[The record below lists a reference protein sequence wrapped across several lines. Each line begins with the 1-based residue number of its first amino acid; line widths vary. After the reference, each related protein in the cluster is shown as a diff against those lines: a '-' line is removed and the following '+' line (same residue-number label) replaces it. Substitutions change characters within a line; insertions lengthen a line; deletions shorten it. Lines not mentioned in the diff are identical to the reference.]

1 MFSVLSKSIT
11 KQVNR
16 VRREFQEV
24 IRPVVDRAVEN
35 AFERY
40 LQEGATRNN
49 PINSS
54 NPNLYNR
61 FNNFFERHQ
70 YITNAGIA
78 AFTLI
83 LGGLTAKFG
92 FDALQYQQA
101 AYNLQQ
107 QLNELQEAIIRSN
120 QELAESIR
128 ELAEVNRQL
137 AGALNQSNNSEES
150 SGSYYRIFRIIADL
164 SQIGRTL
171 FDFGRFF
178 TNRGGH
184 TSGSRDSNDTEFTT
198 PPSGRAHRE
207 RRERDR

>member
-1 MFSVLSKSIT
+1 MLLSVICK
-11 KQVNR
+11 R
-16 VRREFQEV
+16 
-24 IRPVVDRAVEN
+24 
-35 AFERY
+35 
-40 LQEGATRNN
+40 GATRNN

-107 QLNELQEAIIRSN
+107 QSNELQEAIIRSN

-128 ELAEVNRQL
+128 EFAEVNRQL
-137 AGALNQSNNSEES
+137 AEALNINLIIQKNLLVVITEYFVLWLIYLRLVELYLILEDFLLIEVDILVGVGILMIQSLLLLLLVVLIAKEEKE
-150 SGSYYRIFRIIADL
+150 IVKD
-164 SQIGRTL
+164 
-171 FDFGRFF
+171 
-178 TNRGGH
+178 
-184 TSGSRDSNDTEFTT
+184 
-198 PPSGRAHRE
+198 
-207 RRERDR
+207 

>member
-16 VRREFQEV
+16 IRREFQEV

-70 YITNAGIA
+70 YITTAGINT
-78 AFTLI
+78 FTLI
-83 LGGLTAKFG
+83 LGVLSAKFG
-92 FDALQYQQA
+92 FDALQ
-101 AYNLQQ
+101 LQQ
-107 QLNELQEAIIRSN
+107 QSNELQEAIIRSN

-137 AGALNQSNNSEES
+137 AEALNQSNNSEES